1 VLIVR
6 ALVARDAL
14 PKLLR
19 EAGAEVDVV
28 AAYETRPA
36 PAVYADRWG
45 ADPTPRSLVELVETR
60 AVDTVLFT
68 SSSTVTATFER
79 LGGSPDALSLLEKLT
94 VASIGP
100 ITTRTA
106 EELGIRVDVT
116 ATTFTV
122 DGLLDALE
130 RHLAARASSR
140 PLG

>member
-14 PKLLR
+14 PNLLR
-19 EAGAEVDVV
+19 EAGSEVDVV

-36 PAVYADRWG
+36 APG
-45 ADPTPRSLVELVETR
+45 PKSLVELVETR

-68 SSSTVTATFER
+68 SSSTVTATVER
-79 LGGSPDALSLLEKLT
+79 LGPHARDLLGVLT

-130 RHLAARASSR
+130 RHFEMV
-140 PLG
+140 